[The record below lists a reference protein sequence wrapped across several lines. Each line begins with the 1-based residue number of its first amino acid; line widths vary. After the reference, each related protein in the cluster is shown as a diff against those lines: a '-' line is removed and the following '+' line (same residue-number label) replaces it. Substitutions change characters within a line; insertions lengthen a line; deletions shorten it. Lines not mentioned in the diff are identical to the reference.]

1 MNVIQERKSDE
12 ELIRELQNGRKEA
25 FEEIV
30 DRYTGPLYNF
40 IYRIIGD
47 GATAEDLLQETFIR
61 LWIKYDSY
69 REIARFSTWL
79 YTVAGNLAKSEL
91 RKRRIRRW
99 FPLSSGGGGRT
110 SGDEE
115 RTLDLPDE
123 NADPQRDFERNNI
136 SNRVEEEI
144 QKLPLVFR
152 DVIVLRDIQELSYEE
167 ISTILKIP
175 LGTVKS
181 RVNRGRHRLQ
191 ARLRDLL

>member
-1 MNVIQERKSDE
+1 VNVIQERKSDE
-12 ELIRELQNGRKEA
+12 ELIRELQDGRKEA
-25 FEEIV
+25 FDEIV

-40 IYRIIGD
+40 INRIIGD
-47 GATAEDLLQETFIR
+47 GATAEDLLQETFIK
-61 LWIKYDSY
+61 LWIKHDSY

-99 FPLSSGGGGRT
+99 FPLSSGGGSRA

-144 QKLPLVFR
+144 QKLPLVFKE
-152 DVIVLRDIQELSYEE
+152 VIILRDIQELSYDE

-175 LGTVKS
+175 LGTIKS

-191 ARLRDLL
+191 ACLTDLL